1 MVGRRIHFP
10 PAGAHGAR
18 PRRKCARW
26 GSLQARHRQEPQCAG
41 GRGRP
46 HLEPVR
52 ATGMNARVS
61 WPLSQCEDRKA
72 PGGLCCTPS
81 FPMSTQAQGGEGACW
96 GSRSVPALGPGRPGC
111 SAGSL
116 QGAPGGGQVSLP
128 HRRSWAPRPCGP
140 QCRTKPLSRW
150 QGGECVV
157 GSGGSGDVW
166 LGVPAEVQGS
176 GSSPSGTFLSPRGP
190 DRQSAGSGGAT
201 PRARMGGARGP
212 RDTRTGSAGSSEGR
226 GVQCQAPGR
235 RGSVVARSHAG
246 RGLQRAHRQPHT
258 TRHPGPRGSRPAP
271 PLRAWGSFRNPT
283 GTFLGRAAPLPLTR
297 GRDGRTWC
305 PRTLRPPRTQSNAPC
320 CSGKSQMQT
329 SLSLQTAGWYR
340 HRREV

>member
-1 MVGRRIHFP
+1 MGRRIRFP

-190 DRQSAGSGGAT
+190 VSQLGAAER
-201 PRARMGGARGP
+201 PPEHAW
-212 RDTRTGSAGSSEGR
+212 EGR
-226 GVQCQAPGR
+226 GDPETPGPAPQGRQRGGGRGARR
-235 RGSVVARSHAG
+235 RGGAG
-246 RGLQRAHRQPHT
+246 LWWQGATRDADCRGLTVSR
-258 TRHPGPRGSRPAP
+258 TRPDTPVPEARG
-271 PLRAWGSFRNPT
+271 L
-283 GTFLGRAAPLPLTR
+283 LLPLGPGEASGTRR
-297 GRDGRTWC
+297 GRFWAVPLLCR
-305 PRTLRPPRTQSNAPC
+305 
-320 CSGKSQMQT
+320 
-329 SLSLQTAGWYR
+329 
-340 HRREV
+340 